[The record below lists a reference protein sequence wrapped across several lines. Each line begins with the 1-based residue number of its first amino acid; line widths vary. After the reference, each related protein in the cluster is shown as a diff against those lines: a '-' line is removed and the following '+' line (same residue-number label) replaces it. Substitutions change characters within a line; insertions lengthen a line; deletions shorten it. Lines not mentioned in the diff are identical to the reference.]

1 MEGLDFELP
10 IELISLFFT
19 KQKPRFMKRL
29 FLVALA
35 ATLLSGCYTKS
46 STYLFSL
53 GDGPEEIYQDSI
65 AFTRQSRLIIFP
77 VTIQGKTYRFLF
89 DTGAPM
95 VVSEELA
102 KTLKMKRVSRKSVG
116 DSQGKR
122 EKLNYVRM
130 DEITVGHKSFTNLT
144 AIVADL
150 KRAPAINCLNIDGI
164 VGGNLMR
171 MAIWDIDYEKEVMYF
186 TNDFEHF
193 EPDTNAFVMPFETK
207 VTGTPIVTLVVE
219 SDTLKNIT
227 FDTGSAGGLSVFKE
241 RIKSD
246 SIKPAQLSY
255 GYHSQ
260 GLFGS
265 TPDTNRYAEASLVF
279 ENGRAPLPVLTMDT
293 RWTKDILGQRFFQDY
308 RIVLNWLEKKAYL
321 SPVSAPE
328 KPTYLGISAFFEEG
342 KMYVGT
348 IVFGSEADLHG
359 LKPGD
364 QIIQVNGMNL
374 ESASVEDY
382 CKLLEL
388 WRSDN
393 PDITVTVKDKQ
404 PLVLKEVPLF
414 AE

>member
-193 EPDTNAFVMPFETK
+193 EPDTNAFVMPFRQK
-207 VTGTPIVTLVVE
+207 V
-219 SDTLKNIT
+219 
-227 FDTGSAGGLSVFKE
+227 
-241 RIKSD
+241 
-246 SIKPAQLSY
+246 PAHL
-255 GYHSQ
+255 
-260 GLFGS
+260 
-265 TPDTNRYAEASLVF
+265 
-279 ENGRAPLPVLTMDT
+279 
-293 RWTKDILGQRFFQDY
+293 
-308 RIVLNWLEKKAYL
+308 
-321 SPVSAPE
+321 
-328 KPTYLGISAFFEEG
+328 
-342 KMYVGT
+342 
-348 IVFGSEADLHG
+348 
-359 LKPGD
+359 
-364 QIIQVNGMNL
+364 
-374 ESASVEDY
+374 
-382 CKLLEL
+382 
-388 WRSDN
+388 
-393 PDITVTVKDKQ
+393 
-404 PLVLKEVPLF
+404 
-414 AE
+414 